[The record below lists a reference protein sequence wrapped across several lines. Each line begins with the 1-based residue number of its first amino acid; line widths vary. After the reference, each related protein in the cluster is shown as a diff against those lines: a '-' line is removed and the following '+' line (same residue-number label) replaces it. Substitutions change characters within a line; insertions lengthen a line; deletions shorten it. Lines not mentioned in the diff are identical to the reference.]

1 MFQDLDDTLA
11 VLLQRE
17 LPLDN
22 VAISFAAPDNTFP
35 PIEVT
40 PPAID
45 FFLYDIRE
53 NLALRSNEWTDV
65 RQPNGN
71 VSRQRPSTRVDCS
84 YLITAWSSASDAVR
98 DEHRLLG
105 EVLRVLL
112 RYRRLPADVLQGSL
126 AGHEPPVRALV
137 IREGFL
143 QSLGEFWQALGGK
156 PKAALHYT
164 LTLAV
169 NVFPP
174 EDMGPAVTEKVIQLK
189 QGVSD

>member
-53 NLALRSNEWTDV
+53 NLALRTNEWTDV

-105 EVLRVLL
+105 EVMRVLL

-126 AGHEPPVRALV
+126 VGHEPPVRALV

-174 EDMGPAVTEKVIQLK
+174 EDIGPAVTEKVIQLK

>member
-11 VLLQRE
+11 ALLQRE
-17 LPLDN
+17 LPLNN

-40 PPAID
+40 PPAVD

-53 NLALRSNEWTDV
+53 NLNLRSNEWTDV

-84 YLITAWSSASDAVR
+84 YLITAWSSAANAVR

-105 EVLRVLL
+105 EVMRVLL
-112 RYRRLPADVLQGSL
+112 RYRRLPADILQGSL
-126 AGHEPPVRALV
+126 VGHEPPVRSLV

-143 QSLGEFWQALGGK
+143 QSPGEFWQALGGK

-169 NVFPP
+169 NVFPV
-174 EDMGPAVTEKVIQLK
+174 EDIGPAVTEKVIKWK
-189 QGVSD
+189 QGVP

>member
-11 VLLQRE
+11 ALLRRE
-17 LPLDN
+17 LPLNN

-40 PPAID
+40 PPAVD

-53 NLALRSNEWTDV
+53 NLELRSNEWTDV
-65 RQPNGN
+65 RQPDGS
-71 VSRQRPSTRVDCS
+71 VSRQRPSTRIDCS
-84 YLITAWSSASDAVR
+84 YLITAWSNAANAVR

-105 EVLRVLL
+105 EVMRVLL
-112 RYRRLPADVLQGSL
+112 RYRKLPTDILQGSL
-126 AGHEPPVRALV
+126 VGHEPPVRALV

-143 QSLGEFWQALGGK
+143 HSLGEFWQAMGGK
-156 PKAALHYT
+156 PKASLHYT

-174 EDMGPAVTEKVIQLK
+174 EDLGLAVTEKIIKFK
-189 QGVSD
+189 QGVTE

>member
-11 VLLQRE
+11 ALLRRE
-17 LPLDN
+17 LSLNN
-22 VAISFAAPDNTFP
+22 VAISFAAPDNSFP

-40 PPAID
+40 PPAVD

-53 NLALRSNEWTDV
+53 NLNLRSNEWTDT

-84 YLITAWSSASDAVR
+84 YLITAWSNAADAVR

-105 EVLRVLL
+105 EVMRILL
-112 RYRRLPADVLQGSL
+112 RYRRLPPDVLQGSL
-126 AGHEPPVRALV
+126 MSHEPPVRALV

-143 QSLGEFWQALGGK
+143 QSPGEFWQALGGK

-169 NVFPP
+169 NVFPV
-174 EDMGPAVTEKVIQLK
+174 EDLGPAVTEKVIKWK
-189 QGVSD
+189 QGTTE